1 MLLIRKS
8 IAAKCTRCTLRW
20 RMVHNLAMPNNYLE
34 FATQVVAEA
43 GAIALRYF
51 RSNMAVE
58 NKESAGRFDPVTQA
72 DKEVEAFIRAR
83 IAAEFPEHAI
93 LGEEQGITEG
103 ASEYCW
109 VIDPIDGT
117 RAFITGVPAWGILLG
132 LRRGSDLLCGVMHQP
147 YLQETFVA
155 DQHASFLLHAGQR
168 RRLQTSATAELAAAK
183 LYCTHP
189 DLFDGAADAAA
200 RFQAVAQHC
209 RLLRFG
215 GDCYSYGMLA
225 LGQVDLVIEGD
236 LKPYDIVPLIPIV
249 QAAGGVITDWQG
261 GSAAEGGLVLAAA
274 NPALHGHALRI
285 LQNS

>member
-1 MLLIRKS
+1 MQNS
-8 IAAKCTRCTLRW
+8 
-20 RMVHNLAMPNNYLE
+20 YLE

-58 NKESAGRFDPVTQA
+58 NKLVAGQFDPVTQA
-72 DKEVEAFIRAR
+72 DREVEAFIRSR
-83 IAAEFPEHAI
+83 ITTEFPEHAI
-93 LGEEQGITEG
+93 LGEEQGVTAG
-103 ASEYCW
+103 TSDCCW

-132 LRRGSDLLCGVMHQP
+132 LKRGSELLCGVMHQP
-147 YLQETFVA
+147 YLKETFIA
-155 DQHASFLLHAGQR
+155 DQNGSFLLHGGQR
-168 RRLQTSATAELAAAK
+168 QRLQTSTTVELAEAK

-189 DLFDGAADAAA
+189 DLFNDVADAAA
-200 RFQAVAQHC
+200 CFQAVAQQC
-209 RLLRFG
+209 KLQRFG

-225 LGQVDLVIEGD
+225 MGQIDLVIEGD

-249 QAAGGVITDWQG
+249 DAAGGVITDWQG
-261 GSAAEGGLVLAAA
+261 GSVSEGGLVLAAA
-274 NPALHGHALRI
+274 NPALHSHALHV